1 MKGFNSPSLL
11 MSELKFQENIINS
24 PKVLV
29 PWLAENSNTLSF
41 NPELMLL
48 RYHTNVTLPL
58 LINFNKTFQ
67 QL

>member
-11 MSELKFQENIINS
+11 MSELKFQENINS

-29 PWLAENSNTLSF
+29 TWLAENSDMFSF

-48 RYHTNVTLPL
+48 WYHTNVTLPL
-58 LINFNKTFQ
+58 LINFNKTFH